1 LTGIIYGYLKVN
13 NTPAEHI
20 PVLAEFTAG
29 ISLKSDAVVVDAT
42 IGYGG
47 HSKIFAK
54 SLGKDGI
61 LLGLDVDNN
70 CLAIA
75 QQKLAAFPCRVL
87 LIRENFANIA
97 QVLRDN
103 GIEKADLIFA
113 DLGVCSGQLADENKG
128 LSFDKDMKLDMRLDE
143 RIEISAAD
151 IINHTDEKR
160 LADLIYN
167 FGQERASRKIAR
179 SIIQARQTKKIETT
193 GELVNIICYALKC
206 SPTSHKS
213 RIHPATKTFQA
224 LRIAV
229 NGELE
234 NLEKLLTAAPSL
246 LNKNGK
252 IAIISFHS
260 LEDRIVKI
268 NFRQNKAAGVYE
280 IVTKKPVTTS
290 AAEQHANPRCR
301 SAKSRMAVR
310 L

>member
-1 LTGIIYGYLKVN
+1 VN
-13 NTPAEHI
+13 NTPADFDELSRAEHI
-20 PVLAEFTAG
+20 PVLAEFAAG
-29 ISLKSDAVVVDAT
+29 ISLKDDAVVVDAT

-75 QQKLAAFPCRVL
+75 RQNLATLPCRIL
-87 LIRENFANIA
+87 LVRENFANIA
-97 QVLRDN
+97 QVLRQN
-103 GIEKADLIFA
+103 GIEEADLIFA
-113 DLGVCSGQLADENKG
+113 DLGVCSAQLADEKKG
-128 LSFDKDMKLDMRLDE
+128 LSFDKDMKLDMRLDD
-143 RIEISAAD
+143 RLEISAAN
-151 IINHTDEKR
+151 IVNRMDEKG

-179 SIIQARQTKKIETT
+179 SIIQARGKKKIDTT
-193 GELVNIICYALKC
+193 AELVNIICYALKC
-206 SPTSHKS
+206 SPKSRKS

-229 NGELE
+229 NRELE
-234 NLEKLLTAAPSL
+234 NLEKFLAATPNLLK
-246 LNKNGK
+246 KNGK

-268 NFRQNKAAGVYE
+268 NFRQNKAAGIYE
-280 IVTKKPVTTS
+280 IFTKKPVTAS
-290 AAEQHANPRCR
+290 ADEQRLNPRCR
-301 SAKSRMAVR
+301 SAKLRMAAK